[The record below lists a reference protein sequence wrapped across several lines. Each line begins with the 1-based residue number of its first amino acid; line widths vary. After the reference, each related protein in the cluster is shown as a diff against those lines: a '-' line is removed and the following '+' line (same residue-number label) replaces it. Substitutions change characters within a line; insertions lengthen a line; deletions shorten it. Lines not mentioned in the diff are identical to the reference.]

1 MTVEELICWPDTS
14 DLIHSNPVPFTNTR
28 TMLPLAAVRSRRRAT
43 YGLPIEPTLTFV
55 LMQPVVS
62 AVVRVRKAHAGAEVV
77 CARALGEAIPPW
89 LGSSD
94 MAVDP
99 DQFVNP
105 ALKSSAKT
113 DVEPATETSSES
125 ALRGPSFDPSL
136 ADTAYVC

>member
-1 MTVEELICWPDTS
+1 M
-14 DLIHSNPVPFTNTR
+14 
-28 TMLPLAAVRSRRRAT
+28 
-43 YGLPIEPTLTFV
+43 

-136 ADTAYVC
+136 ADTAYVCVPAGTFVSVNETMPVDELDVVPTGVVPWSR